1 MDNTQNNQNNQ
12 SQIEKT
18 LKIAKIAEQSTV
30 VDTSIMENKRRLAA
44 KKMAAAMVVE
54 NQSSQ
59 KNAESVIPMAY
70 IQSMAQPEKVDVK
83 LQLRETAKDNDLRQ
97 KEQEKQN
104 EEMEKQLE
112 EPALAQ
118 ARESNEQRLKE
129 EIRRR
134 EAAGAGVFAGTL
146 GGKKSHLIRNV
157 AIAGGVIAATSITS
171 LTAFPLFFGHS

>member
-1 MDNTQNNQNNQ
+1 
-12 SQIEKT
+12 
-18 LKIAKIAEQSTV
+18 
-30 VDTSIMENKRRLAA
+30 
-44 KKMAAAMVVE
+44 
-54 NQSSQ
+54 
-59 KNAESVIPMAY
+59 MAY

-157 AIAGGVIAATSITS
+157 AIAGGVIVVVD
-171 LTAFPLFFGHS
+171 FFVVPEDELDVAGDMEARRCHCAEESEHVLGREEQ